1 MDDQLV
7 DDQDD
12 GRSDPAA
19 PAGPPT
25 IDTPAVR
32 TARQLLDDHLRA
44 RPVAAGALV
53 PGSVIGLSGPPGAGK
68 THLAR
73 LLAAQTNEFG
83 PGESGIPARAVHL
96 NVAGMDADQLH
107 AAFVGALPR
116 SEVVACVRGYHAD
129 LVSGAITDEQV
140 AARTN
145 EFLRTPDQTATERDA
160 HLTELGLSPA
170 VLLERLSTI
179 LVEVVGDSD
188 YAAALVLLLRDGLD
202 TAAWAWLRG
211 EPPAGVLRERGITA
225 PAPGGLD
232 ALGVFARLYG
242 RQGARLVLLLD
253 DVDQLDFDPGHDRQ
267 VRALRRAL
275 EQLRVAGTLV
285 YLTGS
290 AEALD
295 ELEIGPYRRTGT
307 RIELTGFDGAAAA
320 RFLRAR
326 SGSGTLSPFSADAV
340 ERIVDLT
347 DGNPRMLG
355 DFTDRLRREAAQT
368 GREVTED
375 RVLDDARSWFAVAD
389 RSRVVATI
397 RRVLE
402 NHLWDFRVDHVASI
416 DDGGR
421 LDFWI
426 PVAGPEQ
433 AGVGILIADAVVDPA
448 DVQRLVATSE
458 TLDRH
463 SVRAQVQV
471 VVTGAASAVHAAR
484 IQQAFGRAP
493 LSFASETFD
502 DDLAAAVKTMLHAFD
517 DADDADPIAGLRDW
531 IDRIDRQQTRT
542 LDLVDRVAAG
552 VDSLR
557 GQQPPPGW
565 TGEARRP
572 SARGADDPLPQ
583 PVRTVFARAVDDIV
597 ALGSPEGTGRGLF
610 LADDRG
616 QEVLAGLRRIGRVDH
631 LAMRALGTVSMVLAV
646 VQEFRS
652 AVREWARTVDREW
665 ALVPASPG
673 RRELD
678 RLCARYEEAVDVLPL
693 LELHNLPRPARRG
706 GSGRIRPARV
716 EIDAANRQIRDL
728 GRAVREAAERSPIT

>member
-1 MDDQLV
+1 M
-7 DDQDD
+7 
-12 GRSDPAA
+12 
-19 PAGPPT
+19 GPLT

-44 RPVAAGALV
+44 RPVSAGALV
-53 PGSVIGLSGPPGAGK
+53 PGSVIGISGPPGSGK
-68 THLAR
+68 SHLAR
-73 LLAAQTNEFG
+73 LLVRQTHDFG
-83 PGESGIPARAVHL
+83 PGGSGIPARAVHL

-116 SEVVACVRGYHAD
+116 SEVLACVRGYHAD
-129 LVSGAITDEQV
+129 LVSGAITDERV

-145 EFLRTPDQTATERDA
+145 ELLRTPDQTAADRDA

-170 VLLERLSTI
+170 VLLERLSTV

-211 EPPAGVLRERGITA
+211 EPPAGVLRERGLTA

-242 RQGARLVLLLD
+242 RQGARLVLVLD
-253 DVDQLDFDPGHDRQ
+253 DVDQLDFDQGHDRQ

-307 RIELTGFDGAAAA
+307 RIELTGFDGEAAA

-326 SGSGTLSPFSADAV
+326 SGSDTLSPFSIDAV

-368 GREVTED
+368 GGEVTED

-402 NHLWDFRVDHVASI
+402 NHLWDFRVDYAASL

-426 PVAGPEQ
+426 PVPSPDH
-433 AGVGILIADAVVDPA
+433 AGVGILIADAVVSPA
-448 DVQRLVATSE
+448 DVQRLVATAE

-471 VVTGAASAVHAAR
+471 VVTGAASAVHVAR
-484 IQQAFGRAP
+484 IRQEFGRAP
-493 LSFASETFD
+493 LSFAAETFD
-502 DDLAAAVKTMLHAFD
+502 DDLAAAVKAMLHAFD

-531 IDRIDRQQTRT
+531 IDRVDRQQTRT
-542 LDLVDRVAAG
+542 LDLIDRVAAG

-557 GQQPPPGW
+557 GQQAALVPPGW
-565 TGEARRP
+565 TGEPRRP
-572 SARGADDPLPQ
+572 GRTDDPLPQ
-583 PVRTVFARAVDDIV
+583 PVRTVFTRAIDEIV
-597 ALGSPEGTGRGLF
+597 ALGTPEGTGRGLF
-610 LADDRG
+610 RSDDRG
-616 QEVLAGLRRIGRVDH
+616 EEVLAGLRRIGRVDH

-665 ALVPASPG
+665 MLVPASPG

-693 LELHNLPRPARRG
+693 LELHNLPRPSRRG

-716 EIDAANRQIRDL
+716 EIDAANRQIREL
-728 GRAVREAAERSPIT
+728 GREVRAAAERSPIT